1 MTRSAPRTPAPGGY
15 HHGAL
20 REALLAAAESLIE
33 EQGVEGF
40 TLRECARRAGVSH
53 GAPAHHFG
61 DLRGLLS
68 AFSAQSF
75 EAMDRLTVHYRE
87 RAEREPF
94 AQLVAAGLAY
104 LDYALAHRARF
115 QLMFRSDRVDFS
127 LPALQTAALRV
138 HEHLAVCVR
147 SVLSAGQ
154 GSATDADVLERTT
167 LAWSLVHGMATLYL
181 DNGLFAS
188 QVGGTAQTAR
198 DAYVNRMRRCRPVFE
213 GTAEP

>member
-1 MTRSAPRTPAPGGY
+1 MARATIRSATAGAY

-75 EAMDRLTVHYRE
+75 EAMDRLTVRYRE
-87 RAEREPF
+87 TAEREPF
-94 AQLVAAGLAY
+94 AQLVASGLAY

-127 LPALQTAALRV
+127 RPELQAAAQRV
-138 HEHLAVCVR
+138 HDHLEACVR
-147 SVLSAGQ
+147 AVLAG
-154 GSATDADVLERTT
+154 GAAPATDAAVLQRTT
-167 LAWSLVHGMATLYL
+167 LAWSLVHGMATLFL
-181 DNGLFAS
+181 DNGLFAF
-188 QVGGTAQTAR
+188 QIGGTPEAAR
-198 DAYVNRMRRCRPVFE
+198 EAYVDRMRRCRAVFE
-213 GTAEP
+213 GNAGP

>member
-1 MTRSAPRTPAPGGY
+1 MARDASRTRAAGGY

-33 EQGVEGF
+33 EHGIEGF

-68 AFSAQSF
+68 AFNAQSF
-75 EAMDRLTVHYRE
+75 EAMDRLTVRYRE
-87 RAEREPF
+87 TAEQEPF

-127 LPALQTAALRV
+127 QPALQAAARRV
-138 HEHLAVCVR
+138 HDHLEACVR
-147 SVLSAGQ
+147 AVLAG
-154 GSATDADVLERTT
+154 GPDPVTDAAVLQRTT
-167 LAWSLVHGMATLYL
+167 FAWTLVHGMATLYL
-181 DNGLFAS
+181 DNGLFAF
-188 QVGGTAQTAR
+188 QIGGTPQAAR
-198 DAYVNRMRRCRPVFE
+198 DAYVDRMRRCRAVFE
-213 GTAEP
+213 DAAGP